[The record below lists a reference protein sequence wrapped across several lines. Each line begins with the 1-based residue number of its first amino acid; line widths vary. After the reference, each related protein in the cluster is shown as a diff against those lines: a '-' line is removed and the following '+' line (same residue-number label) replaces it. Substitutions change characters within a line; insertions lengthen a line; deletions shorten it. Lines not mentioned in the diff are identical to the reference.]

1 MVFTHKR
8 IGLVANFEKKEV
20 RTLIPK
26 LELFCRKK
34 GWKLEKV
41 STEKE
46 LKKFDFLLA
55 LGGDG
60 TILKTARYAQPQGLP
75 LLGINIGSLG
85 FLACG
90 EKKNLYQILQSVSEG
105 KYTLEERAMLR
116 VEVHR
121 AKKKIN
127 QSLGMNQSGSYL
139 ALNDCVFRNP
149 HSARTI
155 NLELKID
162 SQFVTRY
169 LGDGLIISTPTG
181 STAYNLAAGGPLV
194 SPELPV
200 FVLTPI
206 CPHSLTLRPLIIPQ
220 EVKITI
226 RIVSNDT
233 PVLLS
238 LDGQEETNLKIGDQ
252 VTVRKAEKNIRF
264 ILPQGRKERYFPL
277 LRNKFKW
284 G

>member
-1 MVFTHKR
+1 MAPTKKR

-20 RTLIPK
+20 RTIIPK
-26 LELFCRKK
+26 LQNFCQKK

-41 STEKE
+41 LVEPRRYVGVS
-46 LKKFDFLLA
+46 KFAFLLA

-60 TILKTARYAQPQGLP
+60 TILKTARYAQPNNLP
-75 LLGINIGSLG
+75 LLGINLGSLG
-85 FLACG
+85 FLATG
-90 EKKNLYQILQSVSEG
+90 EKKNLYPILENVLKG
-105 KYTLEERAMLR
+105 KYTLEERIMSAI
-116 VEVHR
+116 EVYGR
-121 AKKKIN
+121 EKRIK
-127 QSLGMNQSGSYL
+127 QFL

-162 SQFVTRY
+162 GQLITRY

-200 FVLTPI
+200 FILTPI

-220 EVKITI
+220 EGKITI
-226 RIVSNDT
+226 RILSNDS

-252 VTVRKAEKNIRF
+252 VTIKKAEKGVRF
-264 ILPQGRKERYFPL
+264 ILPKGKEEKYFSL
-277 LRNKFKW
+277 LRMKFKW

>member
-1 MVFTHKR
+1 MVFTRKI

-20 RTLIPK
+20 RTIVPK
-26 LELFCRKK
+26 LVSFCSKK

-41 STEKE
+41 LAGKN
-46 LKKFDFLLA
+46 LGKFAFLLA

-60 TILKTARYAQPQGLP
+60 TILKAARYAQPENLP
-75 LLGINIGSLG
+75 LLGVNLGSLG
-85 FLACG
+85 FLAAG
-90 EKKNLYQILQSVSEG
+90 EKRNLYPYLQNMFAG
-105 KYTLEERAMLR
+105 KYTLEERVMLTVKVLR
-116 VEVHR
+116 ER
-121 AKKKIN
+121 KKIK
-127 QSLGMNQSGSYL
+127 QFL

-162 SQFVTRY
+162 GQLVTRY

-194 SPELPV
+194 FPDLPV
-200 FVLTPI
+200 FILTSI
-206 CPHSLTLRPLIIPQ
+206 CPHSLTLRPLIIP
-220 EVKITI
+220 EEGKITI
-226 RIVSNDT
+226 RILSNDS

-238 LDGQEETNLKIGDQ
+238 LDGQEETHLKIGDE
-252 VTVRKAEKNIRF
+252 VTIKKAEKNIRF
-264 ILPQGRKERYFPL
+264 ILPKGRKEKYFSL
-277 LRNKFKW
+277 LRMKFKW